1 MLYAIVGPI
10 LLFVIMYTGFA
21 VFRYRAQG
29 KQFAW
34 VIWLREHLP
43 HRNKP

>member
-1 MLYAIVGPI
+1 MLIAILGPV
-10 LLFVIMYTGFA
+10 LLFVFMYTGFA

-34 VIWLREHLP
+34 VVWLREHLP